1 MSPPRLDDLIGPGG
15 ETREWL
21 ILASIRAGGYPHVA
35 AAAYG
40 VPAAVFMRWLRRGQQ
55 RKAPGRFRRLWRLV
69 GEAAGRARLKAEMG
83 VYEADI
89 RFWLRHGPGKETRH
103 LPGWSAPPRAVFE
116 AEGRGESDWLN
127 SPNGQALVAAL
138 MRALEVFPEARVAA
152 AEAISRLA

>member
-1 MSPPRLDDLIGPGG
+1 MLPPRLDDLIGPGG

-40 VPAAVFMRWLRRGQQ
+40 VPAQVFTSWLRRGRR
-55 RKAPGRFRRLWRLV
+55 RKAPAKYRRLWLLV
-69 GEAAGRARLKAEMG
+69 SEASGRARLKAEMG

-103 LPGWSAPPRAVFE
+103 AAGWSAPPRAVFE
-116 AEGRGESDWLN
+116 ADGLGETDLLGV
-127 SPNGQALVAAL
+127 PQVQALVAAL
-138 MRALEVFPEARVAA
+138 LRALEAFPEARVAA
-152 AEAISRLA
+152 ADAISRLA